1 MFTFKV
7 SVFMYRLVNIFWR
20 TFTIILAIMS
30 YILANQLSGK
40 QGEELRKIQ
49 KRNTVVWVCFL
60 ILSFALLV
68 LDFKQVYNLEDVFEG
83 RCQYVGQT
91 LKGKADGYGR
101 KYGLEG
107 NYSGEGEEYLNDIM
121 IYKGR
126 A

>member
-83 RCQYVGQT
+83 SC
-91 LKGKADGYGR
+91 
-101 KYGLEG
+101 
-107 NYSGEGEEYLNDIM
+107 
-121 IYKGR
+121 
-126 A
+126 